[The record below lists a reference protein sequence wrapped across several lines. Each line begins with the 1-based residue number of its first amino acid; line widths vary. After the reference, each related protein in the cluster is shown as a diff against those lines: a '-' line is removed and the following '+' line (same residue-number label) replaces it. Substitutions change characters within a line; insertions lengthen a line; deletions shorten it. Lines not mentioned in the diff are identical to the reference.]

1 MFLWYNLYVIYMSNI
16 KKGDIVEAEITGIT
30 KYGIFVKLED
40 NYTGLIHISEI
51 SNGFVND
58 INEVYSIGNI
68 IRVKVLDIDE
78 DKLQVKLSI
87 KRVRAVYKKRS
98 KGIQEKGE
106 GFMPLKNK
114 LNEWINDKID
124 KNS

>member
-106 GFMPLKNK
+106 GFLPLKNK
-114 LNEWINDKID
+114 LNEWISDKID
-124 KNS
+124 KK

>member
-1 MFLWYNLYVIYMSNI
+1 MSKI
-16 KKGDIVEAEITGIT
+16 KKGEIVEAEVTGIT

-51 SNGFVND
+51 SNKFVQD
-58 INEVYSIGNI
+58 IYENYSIGNI

-87 KRVRAVYKKRS
+87 KRVKVFYRKKI
-98 KGIQEKGE
+98 KGIQEKGK
-106 GFMPLKNK
+106 GFLPLKNN
-114 LNEWINDKID
+114 LDDWISEKIKKMS
-124 KNS
+124 KNLDN

>member
-87 KRVRAVYKKRS
+87 KRVRAVYKKRR

-106 GFMPLKNK
+106 GFLPLKNK
-114 LNEWINDKID
+114 LNEWISDKID
-124 KNS
+124 KK

>member
-1 MFLWYNLYVIYMSNI
+1 MFLWYNLYVIYMSDI

>member
-1 MFLWYNLYVIYMSNI
+1 MSNI

-40 NYTGLIHISEI
+40 NYTGLIHISEV

-58 INEVYSIGNI
+58 ISDGYSIGNI

-87 KRVRAVYKKRS
+87 KRVRAVYKKRN
-98 KGIQEKGE
+98 KGIEEKGE
-106 GFMPLKNK
+106 GFLPLKNK
-114 LNEWINDKID
+114 LNEWISDKID

>member
-1 MFLWYNLYVIYMSNI
+1 MSNI

-51 SNGFVND
+51 SNKFVND
-58 INEVYSIGNI
+58 IYENYSIGNI

-87 KRVRAVYKKRS
+87 KRVKMFYKKKS
-98 KGIQEKGE
+98 YGIQEKGR
-106 GFMPLKNK
+106 GFLPLKDK
-114 LNEWINDKID
+114 LDEWISEKSKKSD
-124 KNS
+124 

>member
-106 GFMPLKNK
+106 GFIPLKNK

>member
-106 GFMPLKNK
+106 GFLPLKNK